1 MKNMKKNMQMLKRAT
16 NGDRK
21 QNNIS
26 KRTTNDK
33 VIELNL
39 NRITPFEDMD
49 IELVDP
55 ENQRMLS
62 S

>member
-1 MKNMKKNMQMLKRAT
+1 MKKMKKNMQMLKRAT
-16 NGDRK
+16 NGDK
-21 QNNIS
+21 KMINIS
-26 KRTTNDK
+26 KRTNNEK

-49 IELVDP
+49 IELDP
-55 ENQRMLS
+55 EDQRMLS

>member
-1 MKNMKKNMQMLKRAT
+1 MKNMKKKMKKLKRAT

-55 ENQRMLS
+55 EDQRILS